1 MDDMIVNLDYPIT
14 MGEVTVYK
22 LVFTG
27 RPKVKHMIAGDKYPR
42 GSHEYEC
49 AVMAAMTGV
58 PEIVIR
64 EMDYEDFM
72 HADAVMGQR
81 FNTFYEVQRA
91 LTESDPPKAPQE

>member
-1 MDDMIVNLDYPIT
+1 MNTIYLKHPAALGERSIT
-14 MGEVTVYK
+14 ELTLQNPTVQ
-22 LVFTG
+22 
-27 RPKVKHMIAGDKYPR
+27 HMIAGDKYPR

-64 EMDYEDFM
+64 EMDYEDFI

>member
-91 LTESDPPKAPQE
+91 LTESNPPKAPQE

>member
-64 EMDYEDFM
+64 EMDYEDFI

>member
-58 PEIVIR
+58 PEIVLR

-91 LTESDPPKAPQE
+91 LTESGPPKAPQE